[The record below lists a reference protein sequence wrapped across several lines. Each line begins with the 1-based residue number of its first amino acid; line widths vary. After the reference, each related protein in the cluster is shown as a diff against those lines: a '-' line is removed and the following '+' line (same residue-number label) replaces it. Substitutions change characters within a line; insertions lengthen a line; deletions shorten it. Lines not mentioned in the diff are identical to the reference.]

1 MRTRLN
7 MFMLGRNGVD
17 FLNKHLFRIA
27 AIIAGLNLL
36 FLGRIGSVPFLIAGY
51 ALFRT
56 LSRNLPMR
64 QAEDMV
70 AREKYDRAKEKISG
84 ALHRAKQ
91 SRDFRF
97 FLLSRLQQLSARA
110 ARQGPHSGHLPPLRA
125 PIRPE
130 ELKNQRS
137 FIWRYIP

>member
-56 LSRNLPMR
+56 LSRNFPCGR
-64 QAEDMV
+64 RRTWSR
-70 AREKYDRAKEKISG
+70 ARNTTAQRKRFPVRCIARSRAAISG
-84 ALHRAKQ
+84 FSPVPAAAAICACPRGKGRIQVTCPRCGHRFNRK
-91 SRDFRF
+91 S
-97 FLLSRLQQLSARA
+97 
-110 ARQGPHSGHLPPLRA
+110 
-125 PIRPE
+125 
-130 ELKNQRS
+130 
-137 FIWRYIP
+137 